1 MRNHF
6 FSAAFSSLC
15 WGEEEIG
22 SNRSNLN
29 VSPVIANQCEGTRL
43 SMYRYDNWKKL
54 SAKQIDGCAK
64 NRTKWKLFWKEI
76 TFHSTENNEQLTA
89 NWKCDGHL
97 GFDTKNLEFKT
108 IVCTFV
114 TWVRNKCFFL
124 YFSVVV
130 FFLSLSRFV
139 CTIPFI
145 LVGRSVDSISNW
157 LSTWNLFMQQD
168 NKRTNANKT
177 TIWFAYNRLENAVPF
192 DAFDWGVK
200 EARKVLHKKC
210 KTVGR
215 EREGSST
222 ESQTVTQ

>member
-43 SMYRYDNWKKL
+43 SIYRYDNWKKL

-108 IVCTFV
+108 IHLLHECGTNVSFCIFPLS
-114 TWVRNKCFFL
+114 F
-124 YFSVVV
+124 FSVS
-130 FFLSLSRFV
+130 FSFRLHYPIYFGRA
-139 CTIPFI
+139 
-145 LVGRSVDSISNW
+145 VGRLDFELII
-157 LSTWNLFMQQD
+157 NL
-168 NKRTNANKT
+168 KPVYATR
-177 TIWFAYNRLENAVPF
+177 
-192 DAFDWGVK
+192 
-200 EARKVLHKKC
+200 
-210 KTVGR
+210 
-215 EREGSST
+215 
-222 ESQTVTQ
+222 